1 VAMENHLTTVEEITN
16 FTKAG
21 GGCGTCIPDIE
32 AMLTDIWAL
41 KEVPKPKEP
50 KKLTNLQKIAL
61 IQDVLEREIR
71 PRLQEDGGDLEL
83 LDVEGSKVIIAMRAM
98 CVSCP
103 MGGVTVQSIEQKLR
117 ELVSEDIVVEAR

>member
-1 VAMENHLTTVEEITN
+1 MFLKGRSAETT
-16 FTKAG
+16 G
-21 GGCGTCIPDIE
+21 R
-32 AMLTDIWAL
+32 W
-41 KEVPKPKEP
+41 
-50 KKLTNLQKIAL
+50 
-61 IQDVLEREIR
+61 
-71 PRLQEDGGDLEL
+71 GDLEL